1 MFTDEQIQPN
11 LKKRVLKQ
19 IEKQIDSQLQVIQ
32 AEQNIE
38 IPLVEAPNKDFQ
50 SLIYFDL
57 SEARA

>member
-11 LKKRVLKQ
+11 FKKRVLKQ
-19 IEKQIDSQLQVIQ
+19 IEKQVDSQLKVFQ

-38 IPLVEAPNKDFQ
+38 VPLVEAPNKDFQ
-50 SLIYFDL
+50 SQIYFDL